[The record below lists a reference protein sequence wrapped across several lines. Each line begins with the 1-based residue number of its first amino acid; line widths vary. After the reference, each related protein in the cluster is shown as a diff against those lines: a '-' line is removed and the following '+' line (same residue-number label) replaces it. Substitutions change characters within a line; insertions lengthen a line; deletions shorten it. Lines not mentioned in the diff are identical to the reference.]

1 MICASLWYT
10 CHTPLSPH
18 LSYQNA
24 SLFSEDSESGI
35 FAILA
40 QGYSSDSA
48 PSWRNPLSAAR
59 LAVAKVPTLEATKRC
74 FPLQGHHYQHHHP
87 HCYGSNT
94 GPSAPSLTRMAIFY
108 CKANLTICSSM
119 PCEDYRQTGISA
131 MFWIAWSENLTG
143 ARGGWRKDR
152 SSTHIRTETLVVHA
166 CSEGGHQQQQQSR
179 NSAHAFVYI

>member
-1 MICASLWYT
+1 MQVQSNSLSLSILTELISLQSWVCFAAAPSLSKSPEALQSQGTVICASLWYT
-10 CHTPLSPH
+10 CHIPLSPH

-59 LAVAKVPTLEATKRC
+59 LAVVKVPTLEATKRC

-87 HCYGSNT
+87 HCYGSNN
-94 GPSAPSLTRMAIFY
+94 GPTAPSLTRMAIFY
-108 CKANLTICSSM
+108 CKANLAICSFV

-131 MFWIAWSENLTG
+131 VFWIA
-143 ARGGWRKDR
+143 
-152 SSTHIRTETLVVHA
+152 
-166 CSEGGHQQQQQSR
+166 
-179 NSAHAFVYI
+179 